1 MKRKTLNPRKPFRY
15 EAILKKIYLSPQNPA
30 GYSHP
35 YKLWQAANK
44 INSRITLDMVKNW
57 LETRDSY
64 TLYRKANKNFK
75 RRKVIVSGMGIQY
88 QADLLDFAPIMKEN
102 RGNRY
107 LMTTIDC
114 FSRKATAIPMKKKD
128 ELSALQA
135 LKKTFQ
141 KLGKPKKLQTDK
153 GSEFINKKVKTY
165 LKDNKIHLFHTST
178 PIKASIVERFNRT
191 LRTKIIK
198 YISENKTLTYIN
210 VLEDLLHSYNN
221 SVHSALEKYAPNQIS
236 KKNEK
241 EVFEIQYR
249 DYLNERSKKFKFKIG
264 DIVRLAVPVVLY
276 KRKAHHRNFTTE
288 LYKVVDVLKTTP
300 PTYRVKDM
308 KSEVLQPSIYY
319 EHQMQKSRP
328 ENVVISNML
337 TTHPLFGGL

>member
-1 MKRKTLNPRKPFRY
+1 MKKKQVAKHKPFRY
-15 EAILKKIYLSPQNPA
+15 EAALKNIYLSPENPA

-44 INSRITLDMVKNW
+44 INSKITLDMVKTW

-64 TLYRKANKNFK
+64 TLYRKANQHFR
-75 RRKVIVSGMGIQY
+75 RRKVIVSGVGIQF
-88 QADLLDFAPIMKEN
+88 QADLLDFAPIKKEN

-128 ELSALQA
+128 EASSLKA

-141 KLGKPKKLQTDK
+141 QMGKPKKLQTDK
-153 GSEFINKKVKTY
+153 GSEFINKKVKKY
-165 LKDNKIHLFHTST
+165 LKDNKIHLFHSST
-178 PIKASIVERFNRT
+178 KIKASIVERFNRT

-198 YISENKTLTYIN
+198 YIAENKTLTYIN
-210 VLEDLLHSYNN
+210 ILDDLLKSYNN
-221 SVHSALEKYAPNQIS
+221 SIHSTLEKYTPNQVS
-236 KKNEK
+236 KKNED
-241 EVFEIQYR
+241 EIFEIQYR

-264 DIVRLAVPVVLY
+264 DIVRLAVPSVLH
-276 KRKAHHRNFTTE
+276 KTKAHHRNFTTE
-288 LYKVVDVLKTTP
+288 LYTVVDVLKSTP

-308 KSEVLQPSIYY
+308 KNQILQPSIYY

-328 ENVVISNML
+328 ESVTISNLL